1 MIHQPLKA
9 SRPINLTQYST
20 RLIAPVIC
28 YLSNGKSETS
38 SNIRLNNHRKNVKKP
53 DAILACIYFQ
63 ERNYVFNKHAKFI
76 IIDKLTNTTKSKDI
90 LRQRL
95 IEREN
100 F

>member
-1 MIHQPLKA
+1 MQKAIHMK
-9 SRPINLTQYST
+9 IIT
-20 RLIAPVIC
+20 RF
-28 YLSNGKSETS
+28 
-38 SNIRLNNHRKNVKKP
+38 NIRLNNHRKDVKKP
-53 DAILACIYFQ
+53 DAILASRHLQ
-63 ERNYVFNKHAKFI
+63 ERTHVFNKHGKFI